1 LCRLPTCVRT
11 RSSIEPDASRP
22 IVVGSTG
29 LRGLSRTPDGV
40 ALGDIVAGIGGT
52 PVNNYDDFYNTL
64 DEHHAGEDVDVKPL
78 RAGHVVTV
86 RLPLVAVQ

>member
-1 LCRLPTCVRT
+1 M
-11 RSSIEPDASRP
+11 
-22 IVVGSTG
+22 
-29 LRGLSRTPDGV
+29 